1 MKPLPGQL
9 SLDWSSLGLAP
20 EFEKSIYSYARK
32 IREVHNRPTRG
43 KRSSTMA
50 VGEARRGGFS
60 YAPGMEPDR
69 GDPADEGQ
77 YKLKIK
83 SFKTGWPGWK
93 AKAGKFPSKM
103 VEFWIL
109 GTTDEKTNKPKTMVN
124 FFSLSPKAGWQIQG
138 FLIAIG
144 WSKAVNFPPYDKPGD
159 PAVRKMAEW
168 FDKVLMEVKQK
179 GSAINAVLGIEE
191 FNRRPQ
197 NKVSEWLAAQLADE
211 NTAEGSVSEGGE
223 EETGMEEDETGES
236 TEDTVPASEAEKGT
250 LYVHADEPGEGFG
263 TVKALGQKSKK
274 VKGAWLFQNE
284 DGKVVAIPGDDN
296 LTPYVEEPAEEVTP
310 EEESAEGTD
319 GATDLDTEGSAEDTP
334 ADEPLDEEAEQE
346 TTPLPVPPPKPVSKP
361 AKVTTFKKP
370 TGKEP
375 GKKK

>member
-1 MKPLPGQL
+1 M
-9 SLDWSSLGLAP
+9 LGLDPKQAWN
-20 EFEKSIYSYARK
+20 IYGGKKPKFIGHVPAK
-32 IREVHNRPTRG
+32 QIHDRPIG
-43 KRSSTMA
+43 GAKEQHMA

-179 GSAINAVLGIEE
+179 DSAINAVLGIEE

-197 NKVSEWLAAQLADE
+197 NKVSEWLAAELADE
-211 NTAEGSVSEGGE
+211 NTEEGPVSEKAE
-223 EETGMEEDETGES
+223 EETGLEEDETGES

-250 LYVHADEPGEGFG
+250 LYVRVDESGEGFE
-263 TVKALGQKSKK
+263 TVKALGRKSKK
-274 VKGAWLFQNE
+274 TEGAWLFQKS
-284 DGKVVAIPGDDN
+284 DGTAIAIPGTVD
-296 LTPYVEEPAEEVTP
+296 LSPYVEEPAV
-310 EEESAEGTD
+310 EEEETD
-319 GATDLDTEGSAEDTP
+319 GSTDLDTGGSAEDTP
-334 ADEPLDEEAEQE
+334 ADEPLDEEAGQE
-346 TTPLPVPPPKPVSKP
+346 FSPIPTPKKPVSKP
-361 AKVTTFKKP
+361 GKKP
-370 TGKEP
+370 VAKKP
-375 GKKK
+375 GKK